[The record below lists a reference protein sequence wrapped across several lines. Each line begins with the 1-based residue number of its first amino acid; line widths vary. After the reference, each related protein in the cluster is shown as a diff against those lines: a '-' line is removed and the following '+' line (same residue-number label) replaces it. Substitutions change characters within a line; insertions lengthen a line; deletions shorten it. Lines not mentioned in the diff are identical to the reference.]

1 MQTLLIDIP
10 QVDSEM
16 FPGASREKQA
26 GQAVGRLMRHAS
38 AFDERELGRIARQFW
53 KQHGRTTWGVLG
65 AFWYSLQ
72 SSHHANAA
80 RCVRMLQERSAEMD
94 DPQAHFFRQC
104 LAEMRQV
111 GHRHPPLSLVDYDQS
126 PPSFL
131 RSPPRHRSDA
141 KANPELDLPREVTT
155 PIFVCKEA
163 DFKRIVASEQESEN
177 RKQLETM
184 LPILHLKTLDKVT
197 ATAISG
203 IERLLAEQPN
213 MEEALGLVLGE
224 LRARLLADAPAKLPP
239 LLLCGGP
246 GTGKTRLVSEIA
258 RIMGLPYTEI
268 PLAGCPDAV
277 KITGLSRYW
286 RSAGCGLIARTFCD
300 HERANPIFILD
311 EIDKAGQ
318 SDSGRPHD
326 AILQLLEDRTAGA
339 FRDEF
344 LLAPIDASHAS
355 FLATAN
361 SIDSIPEP
369 LLSRF
374 IVIEVPELTHQDR
387 IKVTTSI
394 YRELRVSEPYGH
406 FFTLTPESSVVEA
419 MARNQMLTPRLV
431 RQHLKLAMQQACR
444 HLDRTPHAG
453 SLAIE
458 LAHFPEPAIRGKYR
472 IGFMI

>member
-10 QVDSEM
+10 RVDSEIL
-16 FPGASREKQA
+16 PGATRETQA

-38 AFDERELGRIARQFW
+38 ALDERELAQIARQFW
-53 KQHGRTTWGVLG
+53 KHHGRTTWGVLG

-72 SSHHANAA
+72 SSHHANTA
-80 RCVRMLQERSAEMD
+80 RCFSMLQERSAEMND
-94 DPQAHFFRQC
+94 QQAHFYRQC
-104 LAEMRQV
+104 LGGMRQV
-111 GHRHPPLSLVDYDQS
+111 GHRQPPLPLADDDQS

-131 RSPPRHRSDA
+131 RSPPRDRADA
-141 KANPELDLPREVTT
+141 KTNPELDLPREVTT

-163 DFKRIVASEQESEN
+163 DFKRIVAAEQESEN

-184 LPILHLKTLDKVT
+184 LPILHLKKLGKVT

-246 GTGKTRLVSEIA
+246 GTGKTRLVSEIS

-268 PLAGCPDAV
+268 QLAGSPDAM

-300 HERANPIFILD
+300 HEHANPIFILD
-311 EIDKAGQ
+311 EIDKAGH
-318 SDSGRPHD
+318 SEHGRPHD
-326 AILQLLEDRTAGA
+326 AILQLLEERTARA
-339 FRDEF
+339 FQDEF
-344 LLAPIDASHAS
+344 LVAPIDASHAS

-374 IVIEVPELTHQDR
+374 IVIEVPELTHEHR
-387 IKVTTSI
+387 IRVATGI

-406 FFTLTPESSVVEA
+406 FFALTPGSTVVEA
-419 MARNQMLTPRLV
+419 LARDEMLTPRLV

-444 HLDRTPHAG
+444 HLTRSPRPGKPCARNG
-453 SLAIE
+453 A
-458 LAHFPEPAIRGKYR
+458 PA
-472 IGFMI
+472 

>member
-1 MQTLLIDIP
+1 MQTLLVDIP
-10 QVDSEM
+10 QIPSEI
-16 FPGASREKQA
+16 FPDATQETKA
-26 GQAVGRLMRHAS
+26 GQAI
-38 AFDERELGRIARQFW
+38 RELMHHARKVDEKELAQLARMLW
-53 KQHGRTTWGVLG
+53 KMHAKTIWGVLG
-65 AFWYSLQ
+65 VFWYCLKTGR
-72 SSHHANAA
+72 HAHTA

-94 DPQAHFFRQC
+94 DQQVHFYRQC
-104 LAEMRQV
+104 LAGMRKV
-111 GHRHPPLSLVDYDQS
+111 GRRRQPLSLVDDDLS
-126 PPSFL
+126 PPPFL
-131 RSPPRHRSDA
+131 RSTPRDRADA
-141 KANPELDLPREVTT
+141 KANPDLDLPRQVAA
-155 PIFVCKEA
+155 PIFICKEA
-163 DFKRIVASEQESEN
+163 DFTRVVASEQESEN

-184 LPILHLKTLDKVT
+184 LPILHLKTLGKVT

-203 IERLLAEQPN
+203 IERLMAEQPN
-213 MEEALGLVLGE
+213 MGEALGLILGE

-268 PLAGCPDAV
+268 PLAGSPDAM

-286 RSAGCGLIARTFCD
+286 RSAGCGLIARTFCE
-300 HERANPIFILD
+300 HEHANPIFILD

-318 SDSGRPHD
+318 SDNGRPHD
-326 AILQLLEDRTAGA
+326 AILQLLEDRTASK

-374 IVIEVPELTHQDR
+374 IVIEVPELTHEDR

-394 YRELRVSEPYGH
+394 YRQLRVSEPYGH
-406 FFTLTPESSVVEA
+406 FFALTPSSVIVEA
-419 MARNQMLTPRLV
+419 MAQDEKLTPRLI
-431 RQHLKLAMQQACR
+431 RQRLKLAMQQACGYLDCAPQPGNLMLELQ
-444 HLDRTPHAG
+444 HLPD
-453 SLAIE
+453 S
-458 LAHFPEPAIRGKYR
+458 AIRSKAR
-472 IGFMI
+472 IGFMS